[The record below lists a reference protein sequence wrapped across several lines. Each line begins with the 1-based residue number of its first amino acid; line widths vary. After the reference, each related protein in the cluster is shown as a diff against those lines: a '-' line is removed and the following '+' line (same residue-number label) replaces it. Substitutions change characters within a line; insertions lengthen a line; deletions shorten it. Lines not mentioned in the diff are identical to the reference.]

1 MKKIALMLI
10 ALLAVIPNI
19 FAQNGVEMADTLRS
33 EGKIYVVIAVLLVIF
48 SAVAVYLFIL
58 DRKVKKLEND
68 K

>member
-10 ALLAVIPNI
+10 ALLAVNPNI

-33 EGKIYVVIAVLLVIF
+33 EGKIYVVIAVMLVIF